1 MIYHEAK
8 CLVHNGPLVCLLK
21 SIDITTRNMTM
32 HSTPPCVLCPLLKK
46 KMRKVTSGIGI
57 YSSQARKYT
66 LAFPEWIAELGER

>member
-1 MIYHEAK
+1 MCSLPIIK
-8 CLVHNGPLVCLLK
+8 
-21 SIDITTRNMTM
+21 
-32 HSTPPCVLCPLLKK
+32 KK